1 MQSSES
7 KSARVLNSCP
17 SLMYR
22 GPKSVSRLH
31 RTEGKDR
38 RVSELLPR
46 PSNWHR
52 NAHSWRQTI
61 LTISKARADPSKTAS
76 TDLGRPLI
84 GLCQW
89 CATAGFPSATQ
100 ANSDFFESK
109 LLKKNAD
116 HWSTAGGWRRRSVQ
130 SGALITAKAQPMLQ
144 MGLGMRPSVRDR
156 GRNAAQILISAYKKI
171 KRHRR
176 L

>member
-109 LLKKNAD
+109 LLKKKCRSLVYGRRMASTISPIRGTDHGQGSTDAAD
-116 HWSTAGGWRRRSVQ
+116 GTWHAP
-130 SGALITAKAQPMLQ
+130 I
-144 MGLGMRPSVRDR
+144 RP
-156 GRNAAQILISAYKKI
+156 
-171 KRHRR
+171 
-176 L
+176 